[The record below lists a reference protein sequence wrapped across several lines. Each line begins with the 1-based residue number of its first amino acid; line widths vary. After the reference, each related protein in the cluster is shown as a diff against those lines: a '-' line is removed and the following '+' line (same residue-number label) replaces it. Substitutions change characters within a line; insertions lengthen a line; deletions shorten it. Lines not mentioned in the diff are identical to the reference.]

1 MALPPP
7 EDRARGPNTRAIARR
22 MPATITPRRNFTE
35 SNSIKPLRG
44 SALRLS
50 QYRFPPLPGKA
61 AGRSEAPWPALD
73 GACET
78 ERRGP
83 AARAP
88 ARWAERGEP
97 RGASRSDADPSPEGA
112 GRGAPPLTRFA
123 APR

>member
-73 GACET
+73 GA
-78 ERRGP
+78 
-83 AARAP
+83 
-88 ARWAERGEP
+88 ERGEP